1 MLYCTAFILLFGI
14 AMYGIAFYDLARPYS
29 PLEAGIFAG
38 TYRFVWSLGISIII
52 VVIIHGKFCKY
63 IIMHSCFLTTGR
75 AKNIE
80 TASLRL
86 TFNNISLMVKYKC

>member
-1 MLYCTAFILLFGI
+1 MLCCTAFVPLFGI
-14 AMYGIAFYDLARPYS
+14 TMYGIAFHDPARPYS

-52 VVIIHGKFCKY
+52 VVIMHGKLRKCIVVHNF
-63 IIMHSCFLTTGR
+63 FPTTGR

-80 TASLRL
+80 TAS
-86 TFNNISLMVKYKC
+86 V